1 MQRNHVAAGLVALAA
16 LALAAA
22 PARAGQEWTP
32 PSRQM
37 PEMPATAELDGG
49 WRGSAGAWF
58 GGTGVQLDQVRASG
72 EGAGARPRFVRFTA
86 QMRPVEVWSDRNGD
100 GRADQ
105 VEVFRD
111 GARAYQL
118 VDSDYDGRA
127 NVLRVYGAGGG
138 LTREERY

>member
-1 MQRNHVAAGLVALAA
+1 MQRTHVAAALVALSA

-32 PSRQM
+32 PSKQM
-37 PEMPATAELDGG
+37 PQMPAAAELDGG
-49 WRGSAGAWF
+49 WKGSAGAWF

-72 EGAGARPRFVRFTA
+72 EGGARLRFVRFTVN
-86 QMRPVEVWSDRNGD
+86 MRPVEVWSDRNGD
-100 GRADQ
+100 GRADL

-111 GARAYQL
+111 GGLTHRL
-118 VDSDYDGRA
+118 VDSDYDGTA
-127 NVLRVYGAGGG
+127 NALRVYGAGGG